1 MTHDWFTHPALCP
14 DNVTTDAKPIGSP
27 EARRCEWMWEFQ
39 RTQMS
44 LSDAFLMLI

>member
-27 EARRCEWMWEFQ
+27 EAQVDVGIPTNTEEFE
-39 RTQMS
+39 
-44 LSDAFLMLI
+44 